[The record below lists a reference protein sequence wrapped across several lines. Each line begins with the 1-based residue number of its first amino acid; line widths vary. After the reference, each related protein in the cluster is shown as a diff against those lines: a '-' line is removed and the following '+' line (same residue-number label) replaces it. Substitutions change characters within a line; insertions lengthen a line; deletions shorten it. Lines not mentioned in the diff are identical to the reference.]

1 MISFD
6 KPTNLNGA
14 ELRQELN
21 DAGIVTSNDRFA
33 VRLDDAD
40 VLWLDIAEG
49 DAEAAKT
56 VVASHN
62 GTV

>member
-21 DAGIVTSNDRFA
+21 NAGIVISNDQFA

-40 VLWLDIAEG
+40 VLWLDIAES
-49 DAEAAKT
+49 DAEAAAAI
-56 VVASHN
+56 VAAHN
-62 GTV
+62 GTI